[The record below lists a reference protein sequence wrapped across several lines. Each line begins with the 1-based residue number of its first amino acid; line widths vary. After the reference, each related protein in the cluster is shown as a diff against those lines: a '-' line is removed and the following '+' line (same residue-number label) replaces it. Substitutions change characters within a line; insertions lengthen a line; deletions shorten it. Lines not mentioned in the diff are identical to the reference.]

1 MNPTNFDFTVFDM
14 VVIVVALYPVITKI
28 QDALNLAGTL
38 PHLGKPAMP
47 AGWVL
52 LSGSLS
58 QLRALGRIKL
68 DIGHRCFWRPDA
80 QFLKHLLNQFVEHA
94 DPY

>member
-1 MNPTNFDFTVFDM
+1 M
-14 VVIVVALYPVITKI
+14 VVMVVALYPVITKI
-28 QDALNLAGTL
+28 QDALNPAGTL

-47 AGWVL
+47 AGWAL
-52 LSGSLS
+52 LSWSLS

-68 DIGHRCFWRPDA
+68 DIRHRCFWRHDA
-80 QFLKHLLNQFVEHA
+80 QFLKHLLNRFVEHA